1 MTKFTNNTSG
11 PKGVHTTAGLVL
23 IDAGKTS
30 DDLEVSE
37 GELKSAK
44 STGWFTIDGEASDD
58 GDKGL
63 AGMKV
68 EDLKALAETEGVE
81 LGDATK
87 KADIIAA
94 IELARESKAQA

>member
-1 MTKFTNNTSG
+1 MTKFTNNTGG
-11 PKGVHTTAGLVL
+11 PKGVYTLTGLVYVN
-23 IDAGKTS
+23 AGSTS

-44 STGWFTIDGEASDD
+44 STGWFTIEGQADDGE
-58 GDKGL
+58 KGL
-63 AGMKV
+63 DALTLP
-68 EDLKALAETEGVE
+68 DLKKIAEDEKVE